1 MGFEAS
7 ARSALNNAES
17 ILIAAETSDLATL
30 QTLLISYNAELAAA
44 SEAASKA
51 QQALVDAEALRDGD
65 LAEAIAA
72 LNLNAGEV
80 NTQFSAVQG
89 A

>member
-7 ARSALNNAES
+7 ARSALNNAED

-51 QQALVDAEALRDGD
+51 QQALVDAETRRDGD
-65 LAEAIAA
+65 LAGAIAA